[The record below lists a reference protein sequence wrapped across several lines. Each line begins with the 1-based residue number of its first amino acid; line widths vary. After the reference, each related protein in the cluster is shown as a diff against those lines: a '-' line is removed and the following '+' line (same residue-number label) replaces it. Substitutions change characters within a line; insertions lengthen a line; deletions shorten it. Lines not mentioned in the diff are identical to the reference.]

1 VTVVSALLGGLA
13 VALALANVVV
23 YQWVSFVPR
32 LGVRTLYHAGRL
44 RYGVATLAL
53 GCAVAAGLRGHTRR
67 RWLPLA
73 AVLALTPLAGA
84 LHAPRLLTPL
94 DDPEHVGAAD
104 ADATVDGDEL
114 VLGIELDGQAHA
126 WQVRT
131 LVPHHLV
138 HDAVAGRPVVATWC
152 AVCNTGIVYDGTVAG
167 RSLHFDPEGVW
178 RRNMV
183 MRDRETGTLW
193 QQSTGEGLVGPLAEE
208 DLTVLGGR
216 LLTWDA
222 WRADHPETTLTRD
235 DPAVWR
241 GVLPRDFTVR
251 MLVEW
256 GLPTRVTP
264 PGLAPHDDRLDPLAD
279 VVGLQVDGQ
288 PVAYPLELLAE
299 RGTVEDEVAGSR
311 VVVGHAPTT
320 ERVTVTVDGE
330 EFPHRRTRWLE
341 WSEFHPET
349 GRYG

>member
-13 VALALANVVV
+13 VALAFANVVV

-73 AVLALTPLAGA
+73 SVLALIPFAGA

-94 DDPEHVGAAD
+94 DDPEHVAAAD
-104 ADATVDGDEL
+104 ADATVDGDKL
-114 VLGIELDGQAHA
+114 VLGVELDGEAHA
-126 WQVRT
+126 WLVRT

-193 QQSTGEGLVGPLAEE
+193 QQSTGEALVGPLAGET
-208 DLTVLGGR
+208 LTVLGGR

-222 WRADHPETTLTRD
+222 WRAEHPATTLTRD
-235 DPAVWR
+235 DPTAWR
-241 GVLPRDFTVR
+241 GVLPRDLTVR
-251 MLVEW
+251 VLADW
-256 GLPTRVTP
+256 GLPTAVTP
-264 PGLAPHDDRLDPLAD
+264 PGLAPDDDRLDPLAE
-279 VVGLQVDGQ
+279 VVGVTVDGR
-288 PVAYPLELLAE
+288 PVAYPFDRLAE
-299 RGTVEDEVAGSR
+299 RGTVKATVDGRS
-311 VVVGHAPTT
+311 VVVSYDTGT
-320 ERVTVTVDGE
+320 ERVEVTVDGE
-330 EFPHRRTRWLE
+330 PVAHRRTRWLE
-341 WSEFHPET
+341 WSEFHPGTTLSE
-349 GRYG
+349 